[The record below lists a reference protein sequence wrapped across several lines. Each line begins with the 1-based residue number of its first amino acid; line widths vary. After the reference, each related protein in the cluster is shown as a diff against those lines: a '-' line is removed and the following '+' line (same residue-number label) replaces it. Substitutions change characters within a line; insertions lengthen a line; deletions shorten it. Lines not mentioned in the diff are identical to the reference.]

1 MFEQWETK
9 RVLITVKTY
18 PTPAWK
24 GGEVVCTAGITDDG
38 QWIRLFP
45 IPFRLL
51 DDPKQFMKYHWIEAR
66 VKRAT
71 SDPRPESYLV
81 DVDSINV
88 TGSVGADKGW
98 RSRWDIVSPLVTQS
112 MCALR
117 AERDKNQ
124 FPTLGMFRP
133 RVIDR
138 LLITPTDADWSNAE
152 LERLA
157 QLRLIDNNNQL
168 RPLEKIPYTFYY
180 EFSCDD
186 ESCSHRHK
194 MSCTDWE
201 MAESY
206 RRWTRKYGVGW
217 KEKFLEKY
225 QTEMIEKNDTHFYVG
240 DATRAPKQLDHHWAL
255 VSSKRCA
262 SYSPSDGTPSLAS
275 SWTGLVGR

>member
-1 MFEQWETK
+1 MIEQWETK
-9 RVLITVKTY
+9 RILITVKTY

-71 SDPRPESYLV
+71 HDPRPESYLV
-81 DVDSINV
+81 DIDSINV
-88 TGSVGADKGW
+88 IRPVRADDGW
-98 RSRWDIVSPLVTQS
+98 RSRWDIVSPLVAQS

-124 FPTLGMFRP
+124 FPTLGMFKP
-133 RVIDR
+133 RVIDG

-157 QLRLIDNNNQL
+157 QLRLIDNTNQL

-186 ESCSHRHK
+186 ESCAHGHK

-206 RRWTRKYGVGW
+206 RRWTRKYGVDW
-217 KEKFLEKY
+217 KDKFLEKY

-240 DATRAPKQLDHHWAL
+240 TLHGHPNNWIII
-255 VSSKRCA
+255 
-262 SYSPSDGTPSLAS
+262 
-275 SWTGLVGR
+275 GLWYPRKGVPVPQRQMERLL